1 MELQETIKKRQ
12 SIRRYK
18 DQEVKQEDLLAILN
32 AGRLAPSGKNSQN
45 WHFLVIRDRGL
56 MEKIAQTTLEKNEE
70 IAASMDLID
79 PEKGDRFRK
88 FVKNFTLFYLNAPV
102 LLVVYSTTYY
112 PSGYHELS
120 FIGAPAEVLGDLLAR
135 GPGFQSL
142 GAAMENMSLAAVDL
156 GYGTCWMTSQNYAAK
171 EIEALLKQE
180 IGFEKEGYSL
190 ACMLSI
196 GVPEEN
202 QKSPPRKPL
211 EELCTFIG

>member
-1 MELQETIKKRQ
+1 MELRETIQKRQ

-18 DQEVKQEDLLAILN
+18 NQEVRQEDLLAILDT
-32 AGRLAPSGKNSQN
+32 GRLAPSGKNCQN
-45 WHFLVIRDRGL
+45 WQFIVIRDRAL
-56 MEKIAQTTLEKNEE
+56 MEKIAQVTVAKNEE
-70 IAASMDLID
+70 ISSFMDLKD
-79 PEKGDRFRK
+79 PERGQRFRK
-88 FVKNFTLFYLNAPV
+88 FVKNFTLFYLQAPV

-112 PSGYHELS
+112 PSGYHELA
-120 FIGAPAEVLGDLLAR
+120 FIDAPAEQLEDLLAR

-142 GAAMENMSLAAVDL
+142 GAAMENISLAAVDL

-171 EIEALLKQE
+171 EIESLLKQE

-211 EELCTFIG
+211 EEICTFVG

>member
-1 MELQETIKKRQ
+1 MELKEAIKKRQ

-18 DQEVKQEDLLAILN
+18 DLDVRQEDLLAILE

-56 MEKIAQTTLEKNEE
+56 MEKIAQVTLQKNED
-70 IAASMDLID
+70 IASAMDRID

-88 FVKNFTLFYLNAPV
+88 FVRNFTLFYRNAPV
-102 LLVVYSTTYY
+102 LLVVYSATYY
-112 PSGYHELS
+112 PSGYHELAL
-120 FIGAPAEVLGDLLAR
+120 IEAPAKQLADLLAR

-142 GAAMENMSLAAVDL
+142 GAAMENISLAAVDL
-156 GYGTCWMTSQNYAAK
+156 GYGTCWITSQNYAAK
-171 EIEALLKQE
+171 EIETLLLQE
-180 IGFEKEGYSL
+180 IGFAKEGYSL

>member
-1 MELQETIKKRQ
+1 MEFQDTIKKRQ

-18 DQEVKQEDLLAILN
+18 EQEVRQEDLLAILD

-70 IAASMDLID
+70 IASAMDLID
-79 PEKGDRFRK
+79 PERGDRFRK

-120 FIGAPAEVLGDLLAR
+120 FIGAPAGVLGDLLAR

-180 IGFEKEGYSL
+180 IGFEKEGYFL

-211 EELCTFIG
+211 EELCTFVG